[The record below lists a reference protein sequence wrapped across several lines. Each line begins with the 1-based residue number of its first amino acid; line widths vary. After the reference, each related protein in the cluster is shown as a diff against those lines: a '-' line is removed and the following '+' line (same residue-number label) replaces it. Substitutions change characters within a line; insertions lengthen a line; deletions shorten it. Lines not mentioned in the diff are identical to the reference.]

1 MKKKKGFTI
10 IELIVS
16 ITILT
21 IIVLVV
27 GVNFN
32 KIFDNREKQSY
43 DEYVN
48 KIKSA
53 TDLYLSNNITLTSEL
68 NTNKSYVRIS
78 LKELKE
84 SGLIGEDLKNPVSGS
99 IPDDKELVL
108 VSLDETGAYKFTYPS
123 VEVEAHLQTLNKIVD
138 YNSTFD
144 CLADLDTINLGLVDK
159 DGNLVKDYFKNNP
172 SNITC
177 KTSSI
182 DTKSIGNQV
191 VKYSYILDGVTK
203 EATRNYV
210 VIDSIYPTVTNISQN
225 PTAWTKNTVTITA
238 NINDY
243 ESGIAAYAI
252 NLNKCGNLV
261 STTNNQITSVVS
273 QNGTYSVC
281 AKDIYG
287 NVKEEKINITN
298 IDKTAPTVQI
308 SKSTN
313 NYVTS
318 LTITGTLS
326 DSESRVTAYAI
337 NQTSTASSVSWTN
350 ISATTSRTVSS
361 TVTAN
366 GTYYIWA
373 RDAVGNVSNQKITIN
388 NIGILK
394 KVTFTTGELS
404 SRTHNGQYNTGA
416 QVKAIQ
422 SVSTNTGSVSAS
434 SFSGT
439 TVSYTLQSG
448 SSYTGYDT
456 RSCTY
461 SATRRSADY
470 DKYCSKYSCP
480 SGGSLS
486 GSRCTGSNGSTKP
499 GVNKYECRNGRW
511 ASTFNSNYVQC
522 NDKGYKKEWGCGS
535 APSGSCEDGKTRNVA
550 CWGRCVWRGN
560 YNATC
565 TSYSGSYSCP
575 SGYKRSGSNCYKCD
589 SGDTLDGTTCH
600 STCTYSY
607 TYYRYTVTIEYLI

>member
-177 KTSSI
+177 KTLSI

-373 RDAVGNVSNQKITIN
+373 RDAAGNVSSRSIVIN
-388 NIGILK
+388 NIGTLRT
-394 KVTFTTGELS
+394 VSFWTGELS
-404 SRTHNGQYNTGA
+404 SRSYSSNYNTGYS
-416 QVKAIQ
+416 VKAIV
-422 SVSTNTGSVSAS
+422 SVTTDTGSVSS
-434 SFSGT
+434 SSISGT
-439 TVSYTLQSG
+439 RVYYSLSGGRSYEG
-448 SSYTGYDT
+448 SYWST
-456 RSCTY
+456 CTY
-461 SATRRSADY
+461 SATYRRASEDE
-470 DKYCSKYSCP
+470 DCTRYSCP
-480 SGGSLS
+480 SGGDLS
-486 GSRCTGSNGSTKP
+486 GSRCTGRTYNCTGYNYYKCSNGSWVADGWT
-499 GVNKYECRNGRW
+499 NNC
-511 ASTFNSNYVQC
+511 SSNAPS
-522 NDKGYKKEWGCGS
+522 GYSYRYNGCGS
-535 APSGSCEDGKTRNVA
+535 RPTGSCTSGSRSVKCTA
-550 CWGRCVWRGN
+550 TYSWRGN

-565 TSYSGSYSCP
+565 TRSTTIYSCP
-575 SGYKRSGSNCYKCD
+575 SGYERSGTSCYKCD
-589 SGDTLDGTTCH
+589 SGDRLSG
-600 STCTYSY
+600 STCRYDCRK
-607 TYYRYTVTIEYLI
+607 YYDYYEYHVTINYIT